1 MYKIPTNKKL
11 KQLELE
17 LNDKRKEIN
26 LETEIINLN
35 KLRRKESNKRRKNYE
50 QKHRK

>member
-17 LNDKRKEIN
+17 LNDKKKEIDLN
-26 LETEIINLN
+26 KEMIDLN
-35 KLRRKESNKRRKNYE
+35 KLRRKNARKRRNKNE
-50 QKHRK
+50 